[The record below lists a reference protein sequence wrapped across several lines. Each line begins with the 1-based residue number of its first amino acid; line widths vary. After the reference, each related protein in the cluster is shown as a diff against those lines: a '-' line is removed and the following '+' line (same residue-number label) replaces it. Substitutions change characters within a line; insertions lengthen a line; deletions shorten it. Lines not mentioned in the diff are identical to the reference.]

1 MSLGWGVGG
10 KGDKLSFVVVPSG
23 TESCLGLPLSTDFP
37 PLSLNPVKLT
47 SPKWG
52 FPKEG
57 SRFPRARC
65 LFLSAAA
72 LRCKSLLSVQHRD
85 LYSDSLEADELLCT
99 FLQRFPSVLNPRLGA
114 PRPSF
119 LFSCS

>member
-37 PLSLNPVKLT
+37 PLSVKSSETHQSQVGFSQGEQQVPQVAVPVLISG
-47 SPKWG
+47 SP
-52 FPKEG
+52 
-57 SRFPRARC
+57 
-65 LFLSAAA
+65 
-72 LRCKSLLSVQHRD
+72 LLSVQRRD
-85 LYSDSLEADELLCT
+85 LYSDNLEADELLCT